1 MARICV
7 CAERLLLMAG
17 EEELG
22 ILQTIR
28 DLRKRD
34 PFVPFRVVM
43 ASGEGFLIED
53 SELLA
58 IGNSQL
64 VYCFPRS
71 DRVAHLRMSQIA
83 SVEELEVK
91 GN

>member
-1 MARICV
+1 MAN
-7 CAERLLLMAG
+7 
-17 EEELG
+17 EEDLG
-22 ILQTIR
+22 VLQTIR
-28 DLRKRD
+28 ELRRRD

-43 ASGEGFLIED
+43 SSGDGYVIED

-58 IGNSQL
+58 IGSSQL
-64 VYCFPRS
+64 VYCYPHS

-91 GN
+91 K